1 MGGTERELRESQMVL
16 GLEEEVVGA
25 TIPDEG
31 LSLRTAPGKEPQ
43 TPGEW
48 IRANLF
54 SGPFNSA
61 TTIVAAFVS
70 AWALYQVFKYVF
82 VSADWTIIAV
92 NARSYMTGRWPL
104 EQMWRIWLSVYAVA
118 LVAGVSR
125 GVLPLRFET
134 SRGRIA
140 ALLPIAAFAL
150 LVELYVVNTILV
162 HVLIAGVVVTIVL
175 GVWLG
180 RAFAPFLGGKL
191 LPYAWL
197 ALFPGIILIL
207 RFFGG
212 VGERQWSGFMVN
224 LIVAVVAIF
233 ASFPIGVLLALG
245 RRGTLPVVRLF
256 SVGVIEV
263 VRGAPLYTLL
273 VFGVFVLPLMF
284 PPGIGKPPNIIL
296 AIIMIT
302 LFSSVYVAEIV
313 RGGLQ
318 GVPDGQYEAARALGL
333 PVRKIMR
340 LVILPQALRA
350 TIPAMISHFI
360 SLFKDTSLLAT
371 IAILELLRQARRA
384 SAALGFAGKSLEALL
399 PAALLFWIV
408 AFSMAR
414 WSQRLERRL
423 GVGER

>member
-1 MGGTERELRESQMVL
+1 
-16 GLEEEVVGA
+16 
-25 TIPDEG
+25 
-31 LSLRTAPGKEPQ
+31 
-43 TPGEW
+43 
-48 IRANLF
+48 
-54 SGPFNSA
+54 
-61 TTIVAAFVS
+61 
-70 AWALYQVFKYVF
+70 
-82 VSADWTIIAV
+82 
-92 NARSYMTGRWPL
+92 
-104 EQMWRIWLSVYAVA
+104 
-118 LVAGVSR
+118 
-125 GVLPLRFET
+125 
-134 SRGRIA
+134 
-140 ALLPIAAFAL
+140 
-150 LVELYVVNTILV
+150 VELYVVDTLLV
-162 HVLIAGVVVTIVL
+162 HALLAGVVAVIGI
-175 GVWLG
+175 GVWIG
-180 RAFAPFLGGKL
+180 CTFGSAIKGKAL
-191 LPYAWL
+191 LYAWI
-197 ALFPGIILIL
+197 AAFPLVILVL

-212 VGERQWSGFMVN
+212 VSERLWGGFMVN
-224 LIVAVVAIF
+224 LIVAVVAIV

-245 RRGTLPVVRLF
+245 RRGSLPIIRLF
-256 SVGVIEV
+256 SVNVIEI

-273 VFGVFVLPLMF
+273 IFGVFVLPLML

-296 AIIMIT
+296 AMIVFT

-318 GVPDGQYEAARALGL
+318 GVHEGQYEAARALGL

-340 LVILPQALRA
+340 LVILPQALRS

-414 WSQRLERRL
+414 WSQRLEKRL

>member
-1 MGGTERELRESQMVL
+1 MSGTERELRESQMVL

-31 LSLRTAPGKEPQ
+31 LGLRAAPGKEPQ
-43 TPGEW
+43 TPAEW
-48 IRANLF
+48 AKANLF
-54 SGPFNSA
+54 SGPFNSVV
-61 TTIVAAFVS
+61 TIVAGFVS
-70 AWALYQVFKYVF
+70 AWTLYQLFKYVF
-82 VSADWTIIAV
+82 ISADWTILKV

-104 EQMWRIWLSVYAVA
+104 EQMWRIWLCIYGIG
-118 LVAGVSR
+118 LLAGIAR
-125 GVLPLRFET
+125 GVLPLRFAI
-134 SRGRIA
+134 SRRRVAG
-140 ALLPIAAFAL
+140 LVPVLGFAL
-150 LVELYVVNTILV
+150 LVELYVVDTLLV
-162 HVLIAGVVVTIVL
+162 HALLAGVVAVIGI
-175 GVWLG
+175 GVWIG
-180 RAFAPFLGGKL
+180 CTFGSAIKGKAL
-191 LPYAWL
+191 LYAWI
-197 ALFPGIILIL
+197 AAFPLVILVL

-212 VGERQWSGFMVN
+212 VSERLWGGFMVN
-224 LIVAVVAIF
+224 LIVAVVAIV

-245 RRGTLPVVRLF
+245 RRGSLPIIRLF
-256 SVGVIEV
+256 SVNVIEI

-273 VFGVFVLPLMF
+273 IFGVFVLPLML

-296 AIIMIT
+296 AMIVFT

-318 GVPDGQYEAARALGL
+318 GVHEGQYEAARALGL

-340 LVILPQALRA
+340 LVILPQALRS

-414 WSQRLERRL
+414 WSQRLEKRL